1 MEHGSPLLH
10 QAAAAGNELL
20 LSELLSQPDCPPLHQ
35 RDSLGLTPVHHAAGL
50 PRAACLRALL
60 EAGGSS
66 HCKDSVGMRP
76 LHRAALC
83 GSAAC
88 CRVLLLAGG
97 SVIWAGRVGFI
108 D

>member
-1 MEHGSPLLH
+1 MERGSHLLH

-20 LSELLSQPDCPPLHQ
+20 LGELLSQPDCPPLSQ
-35 RDSLGLTPVHHAAGL
+35 RDSLGLTAVHHAAGL
-50 PRAACLRALL
+50 PRAVCLRALL
-60 EAGGSS
+60 EAGGSPN
-66 HCKDSVGMRP
+66 CKDSVGMRP